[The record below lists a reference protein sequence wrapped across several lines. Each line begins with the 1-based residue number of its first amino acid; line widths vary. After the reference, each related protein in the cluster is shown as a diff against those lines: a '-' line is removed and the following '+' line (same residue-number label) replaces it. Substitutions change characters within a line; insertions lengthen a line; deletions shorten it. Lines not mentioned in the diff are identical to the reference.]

1 MGCWLENETHDI
13 NWVTCSG
20 ISGAY
25 SLQMQIR
32 LTRASIEWLKHGE
45 QPHWVHSC
53 ISCKSW
59 GTASNETLD
68 LLKKFHVEQI
78 ICHSPSLA
86 FSQKNKKMDPQ
97 SKWSYRWVLFMI
109 PKTWQPSPQFG
120 LIWITGED
128 WSQSQAKE
136 LSDFFICKI
145 KEFMQGPGKM
155 QNKH

>member
-1 MGCWLENETHDI
+1 MGYWLENETHDI

-32 LTRASIEWLKHGE
+32 LTRASTEWLKHGE

-86 FSQKNKKMDPQ
+86 FSQKNKKMDPL
-97 SKWSYRWVLFMI
+97 S
-109 PKTWQPSPQFG
+109 G
-120 LIWITGED
+120 LIDGFYSWFPEPDNLLHSLDSSGLQVKID
-128 WSQSQAKE
+128 LRAK
-136 LSDFFICKI
+136 LKSFQIFSSVR
-145 KEFMQGPGKM
+145 
-155 QNKH
+155 